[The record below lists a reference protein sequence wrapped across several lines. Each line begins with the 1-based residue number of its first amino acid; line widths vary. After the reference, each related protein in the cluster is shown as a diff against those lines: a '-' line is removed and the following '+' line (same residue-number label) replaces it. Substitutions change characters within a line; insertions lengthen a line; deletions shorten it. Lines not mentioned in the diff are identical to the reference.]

1 MRPMKNLH
9 FIFLAALISA
19 CSLIEDDSLFISP
32 EDCCKSIEQCDAAV
46 ASAYTQLNTIYSY
59 QFEIATEACTDLYHC
74 MSTTQDAQMDVS
86 PANARFGNTM
96 WEYGYAGV
104 RNANYAIWGME
115 NSTLDATA
123 LKPLLAEAK
132 IMRAFWYYL
141 LTSFFGDI
149 PFYTNYIYTVPDIEA
164 AKRLPRM
171 SAIDTRESLIREL
184 QACLGDLPQLRRCDA
199 GTTGSDKTLQR
210 AGAAMGY
217 MVLAKMAMWN
227 GSKTEGEIAKGW
239 WNDAI
244 AALEAL
250 ESIYDPE
257 GTGLAA
263 YPLSDIPYS
272 MKNTPESIFEVQHTY
287 STAGLKHTSNLAAIM
302 MPYDKES
309 KTITSE
315 KTGRDTT
322 IFLFGGVEVPE
333 LGENC
338 TVWQPL
344 RPNTFMNNGLFTK
357 ADKKDKRKDMTLV
370 WAWNGK
376 DFKRSWSGPKFWC
389 YDMYSTSDSNN
400 YTIFRY
406 ADAVLMLA
414 ECYNEIDDPD
424 NAMKY
429 LNQVKSRAG
438 ITLYTSFK
446 SKDRLREE
454 IQNERGRE
462 LAGEFQR
469 KFDLV
474 RWGNWY
480 QRVMEFND
488 YDNLKN
494 HVRPCHEYYPI
505 PDTQVA
511 LSDGAL
517 DNKAYEQGL

>member
-1 MRPMKNLH
+1 MRVMKNIYTILLT
-9 FIFLAALISA
+9 ISVSA

-32 EDCCKSIEQCDAAV
+32 EDCCKTMEQCNAAV
-46 ASAYTQLNTIYSY
+46 ASAYTQLNTVYSY

-74 MSTTQDAQMDVS
+74 LSSTQDAQMDVS

-115 NSTLDATA
+115 NSPMDQAS
-123 LKPLLAEAK
+123 LKPLMAEAK

-141 LTSFFGDI
+141 LTSFFGDV
-149 PFYTNYIYTVPDIEA
+149 PFYRNYIQTIPEIEA
-164 AKRLPRM
+164 VRKLPRM
-171 SAIDTRESLIREL
+171 SAVDTRDSLIKEL
-184 QACLGDLPQLRRCDA
+184 QDCLMDLPQQRRCDVQMSE
-199 GTTGSDKTLQR
+199 SDKTLQR

-227 GSKTEGEIAKGW
+227 GSKTEGDIAKGW
-239 WNDAI
+239 WSTALDA
-244 AALEAL
+244 LKTL

-263 YPLSDIPYS
+263 YPLTDVPYS
-272 MKNTPESIFEVQHTY
+272 VKNTPESIFEVPHTY
-287 STAGLKHTSNLAAIM
+287 STTGLKVYSNLAAIM
-302 MPYDKES
+302 VPYDKE
-309 KTITSE
+309 TDD
-315 KTGRDTT
+315 KTGVVT
-322 IFLFGGVEVPE
+322 FGGVEIPE
-333 LGENC
+333 LGDDC

-344 RPNTFMNNGLFTK
+344 RPHTVLHNGLFTQS
-357 ADKKDKRKDMTLV
+357 DKKDKRKDMTIV

-376 DFKRSWSGPKFWC
+376 NFSRSWSGPKFWC
-389 YDMYSTSDSNN
+389 YDMYATYDYNN

-414 ECYNEIDDPD
+414 ECYNEVDEPD
-424 NAMKY
+424 LAIKY
-429 LNQVKSRAG
+429 LNQVKTRAG
-438 ITLYTSFK
+438 ITLYGTFK

-480 QRVMEFND
+480 QRTLEFNN
-488 YDNLKN
+488 YDNLKSN
-494 HVRPCHEYYPI
+494 LRPCHEYYPI
-505 PDTQVA
+505 PDTEVA